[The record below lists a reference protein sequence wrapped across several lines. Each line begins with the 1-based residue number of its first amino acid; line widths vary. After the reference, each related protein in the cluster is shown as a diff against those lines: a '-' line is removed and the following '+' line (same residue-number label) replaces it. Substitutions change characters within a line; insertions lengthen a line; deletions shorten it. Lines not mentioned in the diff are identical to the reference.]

1 MEVTKELVK
10 RIAEQSRLNLS
21 DEEIEKLI
29 PQLKEILRTFS
40 ELDKLDTKNV
50 EPSFHPIEIKNVLR
64 EDKTKGC
71 LTNEKALSLAPHKK
85 NNYFL
90 GPKTL

>member
-1 MEVTKELVK
+1 MNITKELVK
-10 RIAEQSRLNLS
+10 RVAQQSRLDLS
-21 DEEIEKLI
+21 DEEVEKLI
-29 PQLKEILRTFS
+29 PQLKEILQAFS
-40 ELDKLDTKNV
+40 EIDKLDTKNV

-64 EDKTKGC
+64 EDKIKEG
-71 LTNEKALSLAPHKK
+71 LSNEDALSLTPHKK